1 MTEESKLLLNKIEL
15 IAKNILDLSMP
26 ESKLEDMSAD
36 ILDLCDK
43 IKHDTAANNTNSA
56 L

>member
-15 IAKNILDLSMP
+15 IATSILDLSMP

-36 ILDLCDK
+36 ILTERGEL
-43 IKHDTAANNTNSA
+43 
-56 L
+56 

>member
-1 MTEESKLLLNKIEL
+1 MNEENKILLNKIEL

-26 ESKLEDMSAD
+26 ESNLEDMSAD

-43 IKHDTAANNTNSA
+43 IKQNYGK
-56 L
+56 